1 MPEMVCTPLP
11 KPWPEMTQAERE
23 AHEYEVAVDYLIDE
37 APFVPLLEL
46 AKGLA
51 DDTEEFGQAASLRM
65 AEVLRRRASASALG
79 PQAKRPPTPPPTGL
93 KPPPIRS
100 RPVKLAKADAPQAPK
115 LF

>member
-46 AKGLA
+46 AQDLVA
-51 DDTEEFGQAASLRM
+51 DTEEFGEAASLRM
-65 AEVLRRRASASALG
+65 AEVLRRRASASSLG
-79 PQAKRPPTPPPTGL
+79 PHIKRPLTPSPTGL

-100 RPVKLAKADAPQAPK
+100 RPIKLAKSDTGATPK
-115 LF
+115 LL